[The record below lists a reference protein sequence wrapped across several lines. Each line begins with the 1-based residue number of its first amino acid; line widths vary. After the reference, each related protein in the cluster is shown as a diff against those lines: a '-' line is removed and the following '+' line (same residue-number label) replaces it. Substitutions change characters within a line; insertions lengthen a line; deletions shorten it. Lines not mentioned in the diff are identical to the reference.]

1 RMRADFWSGE
11 DQRGIQVHK
20 FVARGLDA
28 LERLMQKHGGVGV
41 FPLRV
46 GRRKQRSNVGTG
58 DGAEQR
64 VGDRVQQDV
73 AVGMAAEAFVVRQ
86 SYATALERYSGL
98 EFVRVPTVADAHFRL
113 QDLIPFGP

>member
-1 RMRADFWSGE
+1 MRADFWSGE
-11 DQRGIQVHK
+11 DQRGIQVHE
-20 FVARGLDA
+20 FVARGLDT
-28 LERLMQKHGGVGV
+28 LQRRKQKHGGVGV

-64 VGDRVQQDV
+64 VGNRVQQDV

-86 SYATALERYSGL
+86 GNAADFYGGSGVEL
-98 EFVRVPTVADAHFRL
+98 WGAP
-113 QDLIPFGP
+113 